1 MPEFGES
8 PEKTDSATT
17 SQDEDCGQHIS
28 SEDSPEGDSNNEH
41 PSGSGVEEE
50 AESLA
55 EKRLRKAKVL
65 KGILAL
71 GKTEEPMSVG
81 EDQDQDTAGSQSDED
96 TAIISKHDL
105 MNLQVFRNICFN
117 IKENLMAI
125 KAYRKVWYR
134 YLYI

>member
-1 MPEFGES
+1 MPEFEES
-8 PEKTDSATT
+8 PEKTDSDTT

-28 SEDSPEGDSNNEH
+28 SEGDSNNEH
-41 PSGSGVEEE
+41 PSGVEEE

-96 TAIISKHDL
+96 TAVISKHDL

>member
-1 MPEFGES
+1 MPEYEES

-17 SQDEDCGQHIS
+17 SQDEDSGEHIS
-28 SEDSPEGDSNNEH
+28 SEYSPEADSNNEH
-41 PSGSGVEEE
+41 VSGGEEEE
-50 AESLA
+50 AESRA

-71 GKTEEPMSVG
+71 GKTEEAMSVG

-96 TAIISKHDL
+96 TAVISKHDL

-125 KAYRKVWYR
+125 KAYRKV
-134 YLYI
+134 

>member
-1 MPEFGES
+1 MPEYEES

-17 SQDEDCGQHIS
+17 SQDEESGEHIS
-28 SEDSPEGDSNNEH
+28 SEDSPEADSNNEH
-41 PSGSGVEEE
+41 ASGGEEE
-50 AESLA
+50 AESRA

-71 GKTEEPMSVG
+71 GKTEEAMSVG

-96 TAIISKHDL
+96 TAVISKHDL

-125 KAYRKVWYR
+125 KAYRKV
-134 YLYI
+134 

>member
-1 MPEFGES
+1 MPEFEES
-8 PEKTDSATT
+8 PEKTDSDTT

-28 SEDSPEGDSNNEH
+28 SEGDSNNEH
-41 PSGSGVEEE
+41 PSGVEEE

-71 GKTEEPMSVG
+71 GKTEESMSVG

-96 TAIISKHDL
+96 TAVISKHDL

-117 IKENLMAI
+117 IKENMMAI
-125 KAYRKVWYR
+125 KAYRKVLYR